1 MLDSSEIN
9 KNSGIPIGER
19 PEGHFGIMG
28 NNEQPWLPL
37 EAIDFLYSRL
47 DKDFIGFEFGSGSS
61 TFWFSKFTKK
71 IYSVD
76 SSLEWHLS
84 ILEKIKENSIDNI
97 FSMVKECE
105 MLPIWDKDLEISEKH
120 IEYSSSIL
128 DFEFNFDYILVD
140 GVSRS
145 FCIQN
150 SIDKLNSGGYLI
162 IDNAE
167 RPAYQESIQKIPLEW
182 EIFEFSN
189 SVDKTLIYR
198 KNEKSDNNFGI

>member
-19 PEGHFGIMG
+19 PEGHSEIMG
-28 NNEQPWLPL
+28 NNEQPWLPI

-47 DKDFIGFEFGSGSS
+47 DENFIGFEFGSGSS
-61 TFWFSKFTKK
+61 TFWFSKFTRK

-167 RPAYQESIQKIPLEW
+167 RPAYQEGIQKIPLEW